1 MPRFSN
7 IYFVDASM
15 ANTIDA
21 DLRNIALSKEIGE
34 SSGETLDWLATQ
46 CEEWLLLLN
55 NADDTTMNLHDY
67 FPCCSHGNILITSQN
82 REVIQHVSDAQSSCH
97 VSRMHP
103 KNAKNLLFKISGLWE
118 GHTKETEA
126 LAAAIVKVHLTVV

>member
-7 IYFVDASM
+7 IYFVDAST

-55 NADDTTMNLHDY
+55 NADDTAMNLHDY
-67 FPCCSHGNILITSQN
+67 FPCCSHGNILITSRN
-82 REVIQHVSDAQSSCH
+82 REVIQHVLDAQSSCH

-103 KNAKNLLFKISGLWE
+103 NNVKNLLFKISGLQE
-118 GHTKETEA
+118 GQSKETEA

>member
-1 MPRFSN
+1 
-7 IYFVDASM
+7 M
-15 ANTIDA
+15 ANTIDG

-34 SSGETLDWLATQ
+34 SLGETLDWLATQ
-46 CEEWLLLLN
+46 REEWLLLLN

-67 FPCCSHGNILITSQN
+67 FPCCSHGNILITSRN
-82 REVIQHVSDAQSSCH
+82 REVIRHVSDARSSCH

-103 KNAKNLLFKISGLWE
+103 NDAKDLLFKISGLGE

-126 LAAAIVKVHLTVV
+126 LAAAIVKVHSTAV